1 VAALHVLSDVHSLMA
16 ASCNPDANRPP
27 LPRARARARERS
39 ALTVCTQ
46 VVERKDPSEKP
57 GAGGLEGGVLQ
68 EGQRFI
74 TDQTEL
80 PPRSEL

>member
-1 VAALHVLSDVHSLMA
+1 MWSSCVRARITAQFQPPVIRMLTAFLSL
-16 ASCNPDANRPP
+16 
-27 LPRARARARERS
+27 ARARARERP
-39 ALTVCTQ
+39 ALTVCAQ

-57 GAGGLEGGVLQ
+57 GAGGLEGGGLQ